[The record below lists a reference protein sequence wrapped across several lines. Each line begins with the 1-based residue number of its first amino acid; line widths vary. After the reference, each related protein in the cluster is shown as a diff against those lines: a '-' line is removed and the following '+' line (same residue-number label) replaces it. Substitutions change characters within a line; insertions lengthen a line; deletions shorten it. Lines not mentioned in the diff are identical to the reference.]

1 MAFGPEPP
9 MPLIPLMPPMP
20 PPMPEEYFWKTFG
33 IPIPRFGGPPTPPA
47 PLMPARPIAAE
58 FF

>member
-1 MAFGPEPP
+1 MALGPAPP
-9 MPLIPLMPPMP
+9 MPLMP

-33 IPIPRFGGPPTPPA
+33 IPIPRFGGPPIPPA
-47 PLMPARPIAAE
+47 PLMPVRPIAAE